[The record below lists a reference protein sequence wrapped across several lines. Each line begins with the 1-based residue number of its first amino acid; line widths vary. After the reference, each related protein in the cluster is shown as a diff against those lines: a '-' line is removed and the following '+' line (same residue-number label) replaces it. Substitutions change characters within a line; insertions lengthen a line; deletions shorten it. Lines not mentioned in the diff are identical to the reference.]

1 MPIPVWVLL
10 GFATWTLFILFTTV
24 GVYRWSRI
32 LTGRTAIAAWRA
44 DEQQGGEWY
53 RRAIRAHLNCVEN
66 LPVYTAIVVAL
77 LATRV
82 TSPILDGLAITIL
95 VARILLV
102 EQTNTVA
109 TGVKAN
115 VRFGSKADQAGMSQ
129 GRRLYPHKRTKT
141 KAGQL
146 EGRVAL

>member
-10 GFATWTLFILFTTV
+10 GFAAWTLFVLFTTV
-24 GVYRWSRI
+24 GVYRWRRI

-44 DEQQGGEWY
+44 DEQQGSEWY
-53 RRAIRAHLNCVEN
+53 RRAVRAHLNCVEN

-95 VARILLV
+95 VARICQSSIHLMV

-109 TGVKAN
+109 GI
-115 VRFGSKADQAGMSQ
+115 RFAFFFVQAICMIAMGILVAISAQ
-129 GRRLYPHKRTKT
+129 G
-141 KAGQL
+141 
-146 EGRVAL
+146 

>member
-10 GFATWTLFILFTTV
+10 GFAAWTLFILFTTV

-32 LTGRTAIAAWRA
+32 LTGRTAIATWRA

-66 LPVYTAIVVAL
+66 LPIYTAIVVAL
-77 LATRV
+77 FTAHV
-82 TSPILDGLAITIL
+82 TSPILDWLAITLL
-95 VARILLV
+95 VARICQSSVHLLV

-109 TGVKAN
+109 GIRFAFFFVQAICMIAMGVLIAIWAP
-115 VRFGSKADQAGMSQ
+115 SWSA
-129 GRRLYPHKRTKT
+129 
-141 KAGQL
+141 
-146 EGRVAL
+146 

>member
-10 GFATWTLFILFTTV
+10 GFAAWTLLVLFSTV
-24 GVYRWSRI
+24 GVYRWRRI
-32 LTGRTAIAAWRA
+32 LTGRTAVAAWRA

-77 LATRV
+77 LAARV

-95 VARILLV
+95 VARICQSSIHLLV

-109 TGVKAN
+109 GI
-115 VRFGSKADQAGMSQ
+115 RFAFFFVQAICMIAMGI
-129 GRRLYPHKRTKT
+129 L
-141 KAGQL
+141 
-146 EGRVAL
+146 VAISAHG